1 MRGIDGPCGH
11 YVEAEDDEALVEAIK
26 SHAADVHPEL
36 IMTVDEIRELVTTSA
51 RDA

>member
-11 YVEAEDDEALVEAIK
+11 YVEAEDDEALVVAIQT
-26 SHAADVHPEL
+26 HATEVHPEL
-36 IMTVDEIRELVTTSA
+36 TMTEDQIREAVTSGA